1 MLTFDET
8 DDVDEY
14 FYHRSTVKRSKLINR
29 LFFCRKAYFADMS
42 LKIGSRRSLALEKRD
57 IYGIDS
63 KDAIQLKQIFKAS
76 LLIGQTYRHLKKSG
90 KLTKKRKKKLRIMMA
105 FAGKAVAETLYVP
118 VNPNQRQKKEARMIS
133 VYDYERETFSEKF
146 RFRSPE
152 DLERLIDALKIPKK
166 VSVHGYTFTSHEV
179 VTISLLRLSYPL
191 RWSDVQAY
199 VPGRKPWQLRR
210 AFYWFI
216 DFMITNWGYLITNNR
231 NYWLDELPKSAES
244 IRVKLSTLANEG
256 YRQFH
261 PPLGEPNGFSV
272 FGFIDNTLFA
282 MSRPG
287 GGPIGEGEQAPRF
300 PKELQRAW
308 YTGWKKLHGLKWQ
321 TVVMANGM
329 DFEVWGPVS
338 VRHPDSFTLRRS
350 RNLHVTMYANQA
362 AGYFLRMPPDLEHYL
377 GQGPAARPIPADII
391 FSNDF
396 LPQEQSDSSEDEE
409 EIDEE
414 HDD

>member
-1 MLTFDET
+1 M
-8 DDVDEY
+8 
-14 FYHRSTVKRSKLINR
+14 
-29 LFFCRKAYFADMS
+29 RK
-42 LKIGSRRSLALEKRD
+42 
-57 IYGIDS
+57 
-63 KDAIQLKQIFKAS
+63 
-76 LLIGQTYRHLKKSG
+76 
-90 KLTKKRKKKLRIMMA
+90 MMA
-105 FAGKAVAETLYVP
+105 LAGYAVAETLYVP
-118 VNPNQRQKKEARMIS
+118 IRPLSKQRVPRKTS
-133 VYDYERETFSEKF
+133 VYDYDRETFSEKF

-152 DLERLIDALKIPKK
+152 DLERLILALKIPNK

-179 VTISLLRLSYPL
+179 VMISLLRLAYPL

-199 VPGRKPWQLRR
+199 VPGRKHWQLRR

-216 DFMITNWGYLITNNR
+216 DFMIVNWGYLITNNR
-231 NYWLDELPKSAES
+231 EYWLEELPKSAES
-244 IRVKLSTLANEG
+244 IRVKLSTLSNKG
-256 YRQFH
+256 YRQH
-261 PPLGEPNGFSV
+261 YPPLGEHNGFPV

-308 YTGWKKLHGLKWQ
+308 WTGWKKLHGLKWQ

-338 VRHPDSFTLRRS
+338 VRHPDGFTLRRS
-350 RNLHVTMYANQA
+350 RIEEKLEELQAGVDVKCVMHGDSAYFDDEYLRTGGGKGMSSCRETIEWSYKDLKNYWKCCNLKICMKLRKQPIAKIIFVCMILRNLHVTMYANQT

-377 GQGPAARPIPADII
+377 GQGPAARPIPDDII
-391 FSNDF
+391 FSDNF
-396 LPQEQSDSSEDEE
+396 VPEEVSDSSDDEE
-409 EIDEE
+409 EEDAE